1 MTVRF
6 PYCFVLMCYRLILC
20 VGSSRHSGTCHLDR
34 AYDDILASSNLEALE
49 AQLANLDA
57 LANLERSNVDVEVLR
72 NLLVRSSNF
81 DLTDREVHAA
91 TVAYTLCK
99 TCELNRNTDS
109 DRLLVVN
116 LEEVYVKNR
125 QLPGGTESP

>member
-72 NLLVRSSNF
+72 NLLVRSSTSILRIERF
-81 DLTDREVHAA
+81 MRPPSRTPCARPVSLTGMPIVIGFWSLTSR
-91 TVAYTLCK
+91 K
-99 TCELNRNTDS
+99 STCRTASVTGWN
-109 DRLLVVN
+109 
-116 LEEVYVKNR
+116 
-125 QLPGGTESP
+125 